1 MPIFPL
7 SLSILIGGS
16 LTVGMEDELD
26 NIRNEEVSLLFIN
39 KDVKISHILASCQKT
54 IVEIMFV
61 LVLGRVKGPGLD
73 FINSAQ
79 VLTV

>member
-26 NIRNEEVSLLFIN
+26 NIRNDEVSLLFIN
-39 KDVKISHILASCQKT
+39 KDVKISHILASCQ
-54 IVEIMFV
+54 
-61 LVLGRVKGPGLD
+61 
-73 FINSAQ
+73 
-79 VLTV
+79 